1 MHFITRAE
9 SGENP
14 RETFKCYVRCLLF
27 IVLCTYLGTIYIK
40 YNFSPYIISRCGPPA
55 PCRPPAP
62 ETRGRRRRWRTRSP
76 RPRLSEENI
85 ILYIYY
91 IMIVHLRGYCALCAL
106 GTCSRPGP
114 RVLPR
119 QPAQHDGVTCHVSR
133 VSPPPRASWECW
145 GRTPAFPSSRRTRG
159 WRPPRPRPPSC

>member
-1 MHFITRAE
+1 MTPRDNIMILLRHAPSRAHAPCSAIMHFITRAE

-40 YNFSPYIISRCGPPA
+40 YNFSPSIISRCGPPA

-76 RPRLSEENI
+76 RPRLSRE
-85 ILYIYY
+85 ILPCILHYY
-91 IMIVHLRGYCALCAL
+91 CPPAGLLRAVCTRNLFP
-106 GTCSRPGP
+106 PGP
-114 RVLPR
+114 SGP
-119 QPAQHDGVTCHVSR
+119 PTSTCT
-133 VSPPPRASWECW
+133 A
-145 GRTPAFPSSRRTRG
+145 
-159 WRPPRPRPPSC
+159 